1 MSDKRT
7 QYAIDEDVTDG
18 LWQQLVDD
26 GEGRP
31 DGTESLKRLD
41 KTDVQDRHAPE
52 VCRRQACAGDDG
64 LSYEKRGDF
73 LGGRTEG
80 VAEQE
85 RLSLEVDLE
94 FFERRFLLP
103 AQGIELNERLSWM
116 DLVIEKIGP

>member
-1 MSDKRT
+1 M

-18 LWQQLVDD
+18 LWQQFVDD

-31 DGTESLKRLD
+31 DGTEGLKRLD
-41 KTDVQDRHAPE
+41 KADVQDRHAPE

-94 FFERRFLLP
+94 FFERGFLLP
-103 AQGIELNERLSWM
+103 PQGIELNERLRWM
-116 DLVIEKIGP
+116 GFVIEKIGP